1 VENMHRTLCSVVG
14 GILFFALAILMM
26 QGSPYNIFYWF
37 LISLPTYFPISHLLY
52 SLLFFICA
60 YVILFV
66 IAEGSTVD
74 DPNNSFKISEGDCK
88 SLAAGA
94 TVAFFFILLLFSI
107 PGKKLQMDF
116 SVECYSLFCQSMN
129 KIGYGP
135 AGGLYSVTGLA
146 NLLFIAGFPI
156 FMAAVGSI
164 GGAALPTFAAGV
176 VSLSNRHPAEGLVAR
191 SLQQFRSDPRAER
204 ELLRIMDEQD
214 ASDEEV
220 ERLLGRLAPWERWYK
235 RIEYRKRARDA
246 KRLREMAE
254 LKRQALA
261 QETGLAQSMHGLER
275 TRRRA
280 DDRR

>member
-1 VENMHRTLCSVVG
+1 MIGGRDGGRDDALPANHVSPMGDKLVENIHRTLCSVVG

-66 IAEGSTVD
+66 IAEGSLVD
-74 DPNNSFKISEGDCK
+74 DPNDSLKISEGDCK
-88 SLAAGA
+88 SLAVGA

-107 PGKKLQMDF
+107 PGNKLQMDF

-129 KIGYGP
+129 KIGYGS

-146 NLLFIAGFPI
+146 NLLFIVGFPI

-176 VSLSNRHPAEGLVAR
+176 VSLSTWVDLEGK
-191 SLQQFRSDPRAER
+191 
-204 ELLRIMDEQD
+204 EQT
-214 ASDEEV
+214 
-220 ERLLGRLAPWERWYK
+220 LF
-235 RIEYRKRARDA
+235 
-246 KRLREMAE
+246 
-254 LKRQALA
+254 
-261 QETGLAQSMHGLER
+261 
-275 TRRRA
+275 
-280 DDRR
+280 